1 MIGICDPRCLNGAC
15 VGNNTCF
22 CSEGFTGDSC
32 EIEGYS
38 DIIYYYITYIY
49 IFFFLMCVVIV
60 VLS

>member
-38 DIIYYYITYIY
+38 DIIYYYIYIY